1 MTEKV
6 TCPYCKELVESS
18 TSELEH
24 VVPEGLGSPILN
36 PNVCNKCNAEASVKI
51 DGPYFN
57 NTTIKILQV
66 VTGTK
71 TKKGILKPMT
81 INTIFNPQGIKLKIE
96 KAKFSFIGDMSE
108 KSTIKLFD
116 RYALDDFKAV
126 SASLKDKSC
135 SYEHA
140 KLFLGLLSMCVPE
153 FVTSKTA
160 DTLREIMWHG
170 TRPELDLPNGEKIH
184 GDMFGELLKNITD
197 SDGPDL
203 YKNRHHIIRIQGNA
217 NGSIHAYI
225 DLYNTLRPNI
235 LTLEKKEE
243 WKKINIRIMIDPEI
257 KKVVKYEGI
266 TKIDLTKQYPK
277 YENGC
282 RFEIN

>member
-6 TCPYCKELVESS
+6 ICPYCKELVEPP

-36 PNVCNKCNAEASVKI
+36 PNVCNECNTKAADKI
-51 DGPYFN
+51 DSSYFN

-71 TKKGILKPMT
+71 TKKGMLKSME
-81 INTIFNPQGIKLKIE
+81 INTTFNPQNIKLKIE
-96 KAKFSFIGDMSE
+96 KGKFSFVGGISE
-108 KSTIKLFD
+108 KSAIKLINKNGFS
-116 RYALDDFKAV
+116 DFPAV
-126 SASLKDKSC
+126 SASLKEESC
-135 SYEHA
+135 SYEHS
-140 KLFLGLLSMCVPE
+140 KLFLGLLSMCVPN

-160 DTLREIMWHG
+160 DTLRRKMWHD
-170 TRPELDLPNGEKIH
+170 TRPELDLPNGEKNH
-184 GDMFGELLKNITD
+184 GDIFGEILKNITD
-197 SDGPDL
+197 ADGPDL
-203 YKNRHHIIRIQGNA
+203 YKNRHHIIHIKGNS
-217 NGSIHAYI
+217 NGSIHAYV

-235 LTLEKKEE
+235 LTLERKEE
-243 WKKINIRIMIDPEI
+243 WKNINITIVIDPEI

-266 TKIDLTKQYPK
+266 AKIDLTEQYPK

-282 RFEIN
+282 MFEI